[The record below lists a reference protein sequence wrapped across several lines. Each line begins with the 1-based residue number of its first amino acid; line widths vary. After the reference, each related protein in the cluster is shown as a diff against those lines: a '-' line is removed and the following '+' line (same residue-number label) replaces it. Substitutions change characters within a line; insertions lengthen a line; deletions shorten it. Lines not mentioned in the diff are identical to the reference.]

1 MIPSHSFSTSVSL
14 QTEMPTKILVVK
26 KKINQ
31 TYIKGDEVKETANN
45 YVNTKKHT
53 MITQ

>member
-26 KKINQ
+26 KKIKQ
-31 TYIKGDEVKETANN
+31 TYISKEMRLKELQKNQLTHR
-45 YVNTKKHT
+45 NTL
-53 MITQ
+53 

>member
-26 KKINQ
+26 KKIKQ
-31 TYIKGDEVKETANN
+31 TYIKEDEVKETAKN
-45 YVNTKKHT
+45 YQLTHRNTL
-53 MITQ
+53 

>member
-26 KKINQ
+26 KKIKH
-31 TYIKGDEVKETANN
+31 TYIKGDEVKETAKN
-45 YVNTKKHT
+45 YQLTHRNTL
-53 MITQ
+53 